1 MLSFRR
7 PFRSHQQPVFAGFA
21 LLRFQNDLTATY
33 TAAQSNLSYG
43 RSWFN
48 CNGWLLPSGTSLPLD
63 PMFSQFWMKSGNN
76 NLLFQASIWDYL
88 DDKAIRYFKN
98 GAATVR
104 GIPSYSYSHKP
115 TAANATLGLVDFSVV
130 NQPLVYW
137 QFNPALNSGVR
148 AWQATIGT
156 WATQDIGFSSNLV
169 ISHIVFTYN
178 NVDATNYDFIRPFN

>member
-1 MLSFRR
+1 
-7 PFRSHQQPVFAGFA
+7 
-21 LLRFQNDLTATY
+21 
-33 TAAQSNLSYG
+33 
-43 RSWFN
+43 
-48 CNGWLLPSGTSLPLD
+48 
-63 PMFSQFWMKSGNN
+63 MFSQFWMKSGNN

-88 DDKAIRYFKN
+88 DDKSIRYFKN
-98 GAATVR
+98 GASTVR

-148 AWQATIGT
+148 AWQATIGS

-169 ISHIVFTYN
+169 ISHVVFTYN
-178 NVDATNYDFIRPFN
+178 NVDATNYDFIRAIETFNCSVLTISRSLQLSQGLLLVSCLSLLQLSRMLTNTNGGRCSSSAA